1 MRFPLSDFG
10 FLPLLRATFP
20 LLLARNGVAKGTER
34 YS

>member
-10 FLPLLRATFP
+10 FLPLLRAPFP
-20 LLLARNGVAKGTER
+20 LFSARNGVAKGTER